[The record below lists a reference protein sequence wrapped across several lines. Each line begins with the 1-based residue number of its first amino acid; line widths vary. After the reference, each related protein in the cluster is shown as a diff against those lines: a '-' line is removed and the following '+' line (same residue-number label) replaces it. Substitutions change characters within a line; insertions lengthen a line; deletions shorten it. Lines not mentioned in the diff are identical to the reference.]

1 MGRLEPDE
9 HGHAQTA
16 EDTPED
22 VTVSAKLNLNVRMV
36 NYGNVDRGVFDFSS
50 GAANAPNKDEGKV
63 TGLGLGIALVTEMR
77 WPDRTKGLKGLEAPS
92 GRITYRLRLSNQYSD
107 DTKAGTKHPM
117 ERRWQPL
124 LYDYGHIDNEDS
136 KYGRTFA
143 WMDDLRYQAP
153 GVADHAD
160 GNDRVARG
168 NTTITTTTGGQGT
181 DVTVSF
187 DGYDT
192 SVFPTH
198 NNVSSPY
205 DKCSTDYMTS
215 DCSTMQVGAI
225 HTDVLQFIT
234 PTSRDGR
241 TVAQYYG
248 NVDQTANI
256 TMDDMGLTATGVS
269 GDRLATAEDNSNQ
282 AATGDDHA
290 GSALTVRTPARTV
303 RASDTRTGTTA
314 RHGTMRAR
322 AATGRNPTTATGQ
335 TVSYRGRNYA
345 SK

>member
-1 MGRLEPDE
+1 M
-9 HGHAQTA
+9 
-16 EDTPED
+16 
-22 VTVSAKLNLNVRMV
+22 
-36 NYGNVDRGVFDFSS
+36 
-50 GAANAPNKDEGKV
+50 
-63 TGLGLGIALVTEMR
+63 
-77 WPDRTKGLKGLEAPS
+77 
-92 GRITYRLRLSNQYSD
+92 
-107 DTKAGTKHPM
+107 
-117 ERRWQPL
+117 
-124 LYDYGHIDNEDS
+124 
-136 KYGRTFA
+136 
-143 WMDDLRYQAP
+143 
-153 GVADHAD
+153 
-160 GNDRVARG
+160 ARG

-192 SVFPTH
+192 SVFPIHNKLNGTH
-198 NNVSSPY
+198 N
-205 DKCSTDYMTS
+205 KCSTDYMTS

-256 TMDDMGLTATGVS
+256 NADDIKLTATGVS

-290 GSALTVRTPARTV
+290 GSATTVRTPARTV
-303 RASDTRTGTTA
+303 RASDTRTGATA

-322 AATGRNPTTATGQ
+322 AATGRCPTAVTGP

>member
-1 MGRLEPDE
+1 M
-9 HGHAQTA
+9 
-16 EDTPED
+16 
-22 VTVSAKLNLNVRMV
+22 
-36 NYGNVDRGVFDFSS
+36 
-50 GAANAPNKDEGKV
+50 
-63 TGLGLGIALVTEMR
+63 
-77 WPDRTKGLKGLEAPS
+77 
-92 GRITYRLRLSNQYSD
+92 
-107 DTKAGTKHPM
+107 
-117 ERRWQPL
+117 
-124 LYDYGHIDNEDS
+124 
-136 KYGRTFA
+136 
-143 WMDDLRYQAP
+143 
-153 GVADHAD
+153 
-160 GNDRVARG
+160 
-168 NTTITTTTGGQGT
+168 
-181 DVTVSF
+181 TVSF

-192 SVFPTH
+192 SVFPIH
-198 NNVSSPY
+198 NKLNGTQN
-205 DKCSTDYMTS
+205 KCSTDYMTS

-282 AATGDDHA
+282 ASTGDDHA
-290 GSALTVRTPARTV
+290 GSAMTVRIPARTV
-303 RASDTRTGTTA
+303 RASDTRTGATTG
-314 RHGTMRAR
+314 HGTMRAR

>member
-1 MGRLEPDE
+1 
-9 HGHAQTA
+9 
-16 EDTPED
+16 
-22 VTVSAKLNLNVRMV
+22 MV

-107 DTKAGTKHPM
+107 DTKTGTKHPM

-143 WMDDLRYQAP
+143 WMGDLRYQAP
-153 GVADHAD
+153 GVADRAD

-168 NTTITTTTGGQGT
+168 NTTVTTTTGGQGT

-192 SVFPTH
+192 SVFPIHNLLNGTH
-198 NNVSSPY
+198 N
-205 DKCSTDYMTS
+205 KCSTDYMTS

-234 PTSRDGR
+234 PTSRDGK

-282 AATGDDHA
+282 ASTGDDHA
-290 GSALTVRTPARTV
+290 GSALTVRIPGTY
-303 RASDTRTGTTA
+303 STRI
-314 RHGTMRAR
+314 
-322 AATGRNPTTATGQ
+322 
-335 TVSYRGRNYA
+335 
-345 SK
+345 